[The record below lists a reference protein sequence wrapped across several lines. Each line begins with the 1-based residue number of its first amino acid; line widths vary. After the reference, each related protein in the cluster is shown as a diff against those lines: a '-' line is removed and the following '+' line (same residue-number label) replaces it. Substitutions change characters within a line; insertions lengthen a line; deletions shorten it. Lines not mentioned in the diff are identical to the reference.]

1 MPVVPVVGSF
11 MLNSTTNMYAY
22 TCAYMSFLS
31 YERSQR
37 TFIFQNVNSSH
48 PYTWVWMKGERE
60 GRKEEREWRDRHTPH
75 THKESE
81 QCSRTQKIREQK
93 IITCIPTACTRGWHL
108 RIQGIVS
115 GAMCTW
121 VADCLL
127 DINGSFSLLH

>member
-1 MPVVPVVGSF
+1 
-11 MLNSTTNMYAY
+11 
-22 TCAYMSFLS
+22 
-31 YERSQR
+31 
-37 TFIFQNVNSSH
+37 
-48 PYTWVWMKGERE
+48 MKGERGGE
-60 GRKEEREWRDRHTPH
+60 RKKGNGETDIPPPH

-108 RIQGIVS
+108 RIQGRVS